1 MRDGII
7 DNDISGVI
15 DEVSERNPRYKQRP
29 FFYPRIKEHTYN
41 DVVAGRQI

>member
-15 DEVSERNPRYKQRP
+15 DEVSERNPRYKQRL
-29 FFYPRIKEHTYN
+29 FFFIQE
-41 DVVAGRQI
+41 